1 MDTKE
6 LDSKFKKSTS
16 PTINTALDD
25 NLNVLDFDE
34 LEAYFGE
41 DYCVTDKIKIY
52 QPTIIDLV
60 KFGDARFYHEVIS
73 RICGN
78 STTFRLQLWKAGID
92 WNDLSDFMCFSLMIK
107 QLTPDETRLL
117 FGDLN
122 LSWFEM
128 FHDNEKDC
136 DVLVYI
142 PRDEYGNYIQVNY
155 DDAIIIDEFVYAKI
169 VGYIRYMFNYYPK
182 IEKAKNKATKEA
194 IIWEDEMKLE
204 NQMKSNEPTNKS
216 VLLPLISA
224 MLNHPG
230 FKYKKNELK
239 EVGIIEFMD
248 SVNRLQVYESSI
260 ALMHGMYS
268 GMIDTSK
275 IDNKNFDFTRE
286 LNNK

>member
-6 LDSKFKKSTS
+6 LDSKFQKPTS
-16 PTINTALDD
+16 PTTNTALDN

-41 DYCVTDKIKIY
+41 DYYVTDKIKIS

-60 KFGDARFYHEVIS
+60 KFGDTRFYQEVIS

-78 STTFRLQLWKAGID
+78 PTTFRLQLWKADID

-107 QLTPDETRLL
+107 HLTPDKTRLL

-128 FHDNEKDC
+128 FHDYEKDC
-136 DVLVYI
+136 DILVYV
-142 PRDEYGNYIQVNY
+142 PRDEHGNYIQVDY

-169 VGYIRYMFNYYPK
+169 VGYIRHMFNYYPK

-204 NQMKSNEPTNKS
+204 NQMINNESTNKS

-224 MLNHPG
+224 VLNHPG

-248 SVNRLQVYESSI
+248 SVNRLKVYESSI
-260 ALMHGMYS
+260 ALLHGAYS

-286 LNNK
+286 LNN